1 MPPAANFCTR
11 PPRFIVALA
20 IGTVPS
26 EDGEADAPGALAA
39 GIELTPLADMPPP
52 VLGDGVVPGPLAEN
66 GLGFPGGVVGVTV
79 GRLAA

>member
-39 GIELTPLADMPPP
+39 GIELTPLADIPAPE
-52 VLGDGVVPGPLAEN
+52 LAAGAGEGPLAEN